1 MSPEVEVSRAN
12 RPVPFPAAGDGTVAD
27 RAVRGLSELFR
38 GLADRSRLH
47 ILFLLARHG
56 ELNVGRIGEEVG
68 QSQPAVSH
76 HLNQLRK
83 AGLIEYRRDGKFN
96 YYRLLPGGLD
106 GLVAALFP
114 DGAEPRLR
122 LGGVEVVFRTS
133 AGP

>member
-1 MSPEVEVSRAN
+1 MTSTTESTHPG
-12 RPVPFPAAGDGTVAD
+12 RPVPGPGGGTLPDG
-27 RAVRGLSELFR
+27 AVRGLSDLFR

-47 ILFLLARHG
+47 ILFLLSRHG
-56 ELNVGRIGEEVG
+56 EMHVSRIGEEVG

-76 HLNQLRK
+76 HLNQLKK

-122 LGGVEVVFRTS
+122 FGGVEIAFRK
-133 AGP
+133 G

>member
-1 MSPEVEVSRAN
+1 MTSTIDQSPPG
-12 RPVPFPAAGDGTVAD
+12 RPVPAPGGGTLPD
-27 RAVRGLSELFR
+27 RAVRALGELFR

-56 ELNVGRIGEEVG
+56 ELNVSRIGEEVG

-76 HLNQLRK
+76 HLNQLKK
-83 AGLIEYRRDGKFN
+83 AGLVEYRRDGKFN

-122 LGGVEVVFRTS
+122 FGGIEVVFRK
-133 AGP
+133 G